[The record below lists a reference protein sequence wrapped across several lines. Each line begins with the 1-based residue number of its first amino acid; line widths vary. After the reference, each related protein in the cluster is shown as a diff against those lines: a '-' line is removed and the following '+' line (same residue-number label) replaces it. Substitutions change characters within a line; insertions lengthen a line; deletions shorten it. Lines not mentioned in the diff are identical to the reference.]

1 MVKRALLIG
10 INYNDTEYARLY
22 GCINDAMAM
31 HNLLIDAYGYSKS
44 NITVLRDDNVE
55 KFELPTKENMLKH
68 LNNIVKK
75 SKVEDEIWIHY
86 SGHGSYIWDKNND
99 EFDGQDEVLLP
110 CDYAKG
116 NLIVDDELRIIFN
129 DSKGSVY
136 ITSDCCHSGTGWD
149 LPYLFR
155 RRFNNSLRGYRIG
168 EPMQN
173 KQIYMLSGSRD
184 YQTAMD
190 SYNEEQAEALGAFTD
205 AFIECSRLRHH
216 TVTLTDLHNDI
227 NLYLKKKN
235 FSQISELTSSNT
247 APMAVKITRAGV
259 INGNVNTNLST
270 RNNTRN
276 SIRNMRFM

>member
-10 INYNDTEYARLY
+10 INYNDNENARLY

-68 LNNIVKK
+68 LKNIVKK

-110 CDYAKG
+110 CDYTKG

-129 DSKGSVY
+129 NSKGSVY

-235 FSQISELTSSNT
+235 FSQISELTSSNI

-259 INGNVNTNLST
+259 INGNVNMNFST
-270 RNNTRN
+270 RNNIRN
-276 SIRNMRFM
+276 NIRNMRFM

>member
-1 MVKRALLIG
+1 
-10 INYNDTEYARLY
+10 
-22 GCINDAMAM
+22 
-31 HNLLIDAYGYSKS
+31 
-44 NITVLRDDNVE
+44 
-55 KFELPTKENMLKH
+55 
-68 LNNIVKK
+68 
-75 SKVEDEIWIHY
+75 
-86 SGHGSYIWDKNND
+86 KNND

-110 CDYAKG
+110 CDYTEG

-129 DSKGSVY
+129 NSKGSVY

-276 SIRNMRFM
+276 